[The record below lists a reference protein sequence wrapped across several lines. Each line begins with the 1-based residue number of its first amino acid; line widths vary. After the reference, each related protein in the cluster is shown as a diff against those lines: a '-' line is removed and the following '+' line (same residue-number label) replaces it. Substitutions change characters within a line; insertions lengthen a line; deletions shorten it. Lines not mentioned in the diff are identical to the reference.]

1 MTQDVKRKSFNFS
14 KLFFYIYCVFLAL
27 LVIVPF
33 YIVFV
38 TSITSLQELMQTG
51 VYESF
56 NWWPKY
62 PTLQAYIDVL
72 TNDPNAVNGIS
83 TLLIGFFNTLWMALL
98 TVGSSLFF
106 ASLAAYAYAKV
117 DFKGKE
123 IIFMIQL
130 ATMMIP
136 SATMTIPSIY
146 FYEALGWVGTR
157 LPVLIPHMFGTA
169 SAIFFFRSYFLGIS
183 NEYIE
188 AAQIDGLGRFGCFI
202 KIVLPLSVPAIIAQ
216 FIFMFV
222 SRYNSYTDALLYL
235 DYDPAVY
242 TLQYAVDQL
251 TGINSEDNQ
260 KCAVALVA
268 LIPLIVL
275 YLCSQ
280 KLFIEGIQ
288 VGGGK
293 E

>member
-1 MTQDVKRKSFNFS
+1 MTGVKHKKAFNYS
-14 KLFFYIYCVFLAL
+14 KLLFYIYCGFLAL
-27 LVIVPF
+27 LVIIPF
-33 YIVFV
+33 YIIFV
-38 TSITSLQELMQTG
+38 TSITSLPELLQTG
-51 VYESF
+51 IYETF
-56 NWWPKY
+56 NWWPNQ

-72 TNDPNAVNGIS
+72 TNDPNAVNGVS

-106 ASLAAYAYAKV
+106 AALAAYAYAKIQ
-117 DFKGKE
+117 FKGKE
-123 IIFMIQL
+123 VIFLLQL

-136 SATMTIPSIY
+136 GATMTIPSIY

-157 LPVLIPHMFGTA
+157 LPVLLPHMFGTA
-169 SAIFFFRSYFLGIS
+169 SAIFFFRSYFFGIS
-183 NEYIE
+183 NEYVE
-188 AAQIDGLGRFGCFI
+188 AAQIDGLGKFGCFI
-202 KIVLPLSVPAIIAQ
+202 KIILPLSIPAIVAQ

-235 DYDPAVY
+235 DYDPSVY

-260 KCAVALVA
+260 KCAIALVA
-268 LIPLIVL
+268 LIPLIAL
-275 YLCSQ
+275 YLCFQ
-280 KLFIEGIQ
+280 RVFIEGVQ